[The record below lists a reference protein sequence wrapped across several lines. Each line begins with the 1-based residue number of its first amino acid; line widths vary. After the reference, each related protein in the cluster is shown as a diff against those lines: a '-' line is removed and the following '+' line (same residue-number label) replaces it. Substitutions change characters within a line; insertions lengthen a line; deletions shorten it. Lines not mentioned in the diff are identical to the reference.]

1 LKASLTQRLYA
12 SWLRQNGYSGPR
24 HRPVWGVGGV
34 APDVSEAKLHAG
46 IPTTIDAGD
55 AVMCLRPVARPEK
68 PDVAVEHQLAQN
80 TLKSC

>member
-1 LKASLTQRLYA
+1 MKASLTQRLYA

-34 APDVSEAKLHAG
+34 APDVSEAKLDAG
-46 IPTTIDAGD
+46 IPTTIDAVD
-55 AVMCLRPVARPEK
+55 EVTRLSPVARLEK
-68 PDVAVEHQLAQN
+68 PDVVVEHQHAQG